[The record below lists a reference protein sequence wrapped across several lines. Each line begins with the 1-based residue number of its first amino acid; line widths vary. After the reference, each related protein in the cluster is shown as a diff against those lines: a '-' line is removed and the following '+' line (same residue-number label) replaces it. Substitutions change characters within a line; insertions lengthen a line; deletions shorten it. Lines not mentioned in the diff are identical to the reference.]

1 MSLLLTDNASLGSS
15 DGMMLGFLVEE
26 GRGMEKLV
34 IVAIS
39 LNLLTESLLDGWTGN
54 SNDGFVYI
62 FIIVGAEEFSLV
74 ILVENKLYLKNGLC

>member
-1 MSLLLTDNASLGSS
+1 VS
-15 DGMMLGFLVEE
+15 
-26 GRGMEKLV
+26 MEKLV
-34 IVAIS
+34 IVVIS

>member
-1 MSLLLTDNASLGSS
+1 MSLLLTDNASPRSS
-15 DGMMLGFLVEE
+15 DGMIMGFLVEE

-54 SNDGFVYI
+54 SNDGFVYMLK
-62 FIIVGAEEFSLV
+62 FI
-74 ILVENKLYLKNGLC
+74 GLCTLMHYI